1 MLNVLS
7 WVYMSSYRSFRL
19 HPYEDSVWEYNDSVW
34 KATGEV
40 WQEFNAPAPTL
51 LHALTEIA
59 LNLRLKLV
67 SLLTDLNT
75 PPSVPMVGTPSNPCA
90 TRTTADFLV
99 LVVDETRFS

>member
-7 WVYMSSYRSFRL
+7 WVYMSPYRSFRL
-19 HPYEDSVWEYNDSVW
+19 HPYEDSVREHNDSVW

-40 WQEFNAPAPTL
+40 WQEFDAPAPTL

-67 SLLTDLNT
+67 SLLTYLNA
-75 PPSVPMVGTPSNPCA
+75 PPSVPVLGTPSNP
-90 TRTTADFLV
+90 
-99 LVVDETRFS
+99 